1 MNKAHGFS
9 LLELVIT
16 LVIVGILA
24 VTVIP
29 KLFGTSTFAGY
40 AVRDQLITQ
49 LRLAQI
55 RALHDNSNC
64 YSVLITATQYG
75 IPTATTC
82 AASFDP
88 SDNAIDIESGVT
100 VTIGGSSGVDVQ
112 FDNMGRPVNGDCD
125 GGCDIAVVGQEGLVI
140 RVESEGYIHA
150 L

>member
-1 MNKAHGFS
+1 MNKTQGFS

-29 KLFGTSTFAGY
+29 KLLGTSTFASY

-55 RALHDNSNC
+55 RALHDNSSC

-75 IPTATTC
+75 IPVATPC

-88 SDNAIDIESGVT
+88 SDNPIDIEPNVAI
-100 VTIGGSSGVDVQ
+100 TIGAASGVDVQ
-112 FDNMGRPVNGDCD
+112 FDNMGRPLNGNCN
-125 GGCDIAVVGQEGLVI
+125 GGCDIAVAGQETLVV

>member
-1 MNKAHGFS
+1 MNKAQGFS

-29 KLFGTSTFAGY
+29 KLLGTSTFASY

-64 YSVLITATQYG
+64 YSVLITSTQYG
-75 IPTATTC
+75 IPFVTKC
-82 AASFDP
+82 AATFDP
-88 SDNAIDIESGVT
+88 SDDPVDIESGVT
-100 VTIGGSSGVDVQ
+100 VTIGGAANVDVQ

-125 GGCDIAVVGQEGLVI
+125 GGCDVI
-140 RVESEGYIHA
+140 ISGEESLTVRVESEGYIHA